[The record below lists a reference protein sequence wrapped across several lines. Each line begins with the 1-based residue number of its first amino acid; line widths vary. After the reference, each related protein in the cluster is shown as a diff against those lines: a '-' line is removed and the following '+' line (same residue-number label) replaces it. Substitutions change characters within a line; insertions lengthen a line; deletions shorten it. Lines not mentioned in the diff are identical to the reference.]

1 MEKNSNKQNQVPETL
16 RYWDSW
22 RHVAPGRLKR
32 ISGGNLNG
40 KTDINPIWRFEAL
53 TSNFGPIGFGWNYR
67 EVERWTNEGAGE
79 IGAFVKVELRIK
91 IDGEWSEPIEGVG
104 GSRLCART
112 NNGPVFNDEAWKM
125 ATTDAIS
132 VACKSLGMA
141 ADVYT
146 GLQSHDDPDQ
156 KKDGPDYGTKY
167 EDRRGAPSGNT
178 RQGPRVENRPT
189 SAPSTGQYQ
198 APPPSGQDYVQ
209 PQGPRQHTS
218 RVCEVVDIQK
228 GKADRLIKTLSTYD
242 PDDRDLWAK
251 GLAWLR
257 NEVVLREGAE
267 ELIVQ
272 KALEMREAYYQQQ
285 VDNNR
290 IS

>member
-1 MEKNSNKQNQVPETL
+1 MANNSQNQTAATPNVEL
-16 RYWDSW
+16 WESW
-22 RHVAPGRLKR
+22 CHVAPGMLKR

-67 EVERWTNEGAGE
+67 EVERWTNEAAGE

-91 IDGEWSEPIEGVG
+91 VNGEWSEPIEGVG
-104 GSRLCART
+104 GSKLCGKGR
-112 NNGPVFNDEAWKM
+112 GDGLNDEAWKM

-141 ADVYT
+141 ADVYC

-167 EDRRGAPSGNT
+167 EDRRPAPSGNT
-178 RQGPRVENRPT
+178 SRGARVENRAI

-198 APPPSGQDYVQ
+198 APPPSGQNYVQ
-209 PQGPRQHTS
+209 PQGPRQHTA
-218 RVCEVVDIQK
+218 RVCEVVDIQRK
-228 GKADRLIKTLSTYD
+228 KADRLIQVLSTHD
-242 PDDRDLWAK
+242 PDDKEDWAK

-257 NEVVLREGAE
+257 NEVVLGEGAE
-267 ELIVQ
+267 ALIVQ
-272 KALEMREAYYQQQ
+272 KAIEMREAYYQQQ
-285 VDNNR
+285 VNNVKMN
-290 IS
+290 